1 MKKKLALL
9 LAGVMCVTCLFTGC
23 NNADPNGTGSETG
36 ATESGTDTETEKVD
50 ITELYNKGKYEGAD
64 MSEYLTLGDYAGII
78 TLKESDYVVTQEEIQ
93 EEIDG
98 YREAY
103 GTAEEVK
110 DRDIVQ
116 DGDIVN
122 IDYVGRCSC
131 GIKFEGGSAEGFD
144 LTIGSG
150 SFIDGFESGLIGAK
164 KGSTVKIKV
173 TFPKEYQDAD
183 IAGKEVEF
191 TVTINKISAL
201 VLAEYNDA
209 LVSKITNKAITTVAD
224 FNKYI
229 ETELKISKKG
239 AVLEKFQKEL
249 VKKTTFTEKTN
260 ALVEENYK
268 EALKYYE
275 DYAEMYKYTFDQFAT
290 ALGFE
295 SADDLRKVIKE
306 DAEAEVQNELVLY
319 AYGNAIGFTL
329 SNETAL
335 ALLDELVLLQGS
347 GTREDILK
355 SFGVEMIRSE
365 VYTEALADVIINNY
379 K

>member
-23 NNADPNGTGSETG
+23 NNADPNGTGSESG
-36 ATESGTDTETEKVD
+36 ATESGTDKETEKVD
-50 ITELYNKGKYEGAD
+50 ITELYSKGKYEGAD

-110 DRDIVQ
+110 DRDTVQ

-173 TFPKEYQDAD
+173 TFPEKYQDAD

-209 LVSKITNKAITTVAD
+209 LVSKITNKAMSTVAE
-224 FNKYI
+224 FNKYV
-229 ETELKISKKG
+229 ETELKINKKG
-239 AVLEKFQKEL
+239 AVLEKFLEEL
-249 VKKTTFTEKTN
+249 TKKATFTEKTN

-268 EALKYYE
+268 ESLKYYE
-275 DYAEMYKYTFDQFAT
+275 DYAAMYKYTFDQFAT

-295 SADDLRKVIKE
+295 SADKLREVIKK
-306 DAEAEVQNELVLY
+306 DATTEVQNELLMY
-319 AYGNAIGFTL
+319 AYGTAVGFTL

-335 ALLDELVLLQGS
+335 AILDEIVLLQGS
-347 GTREDILK
+347 GTREDVLTE
-355 SFGVEMIRSE
+355 FGAEMIRSE

>member
-23 NNADPNGTGSETG
+23 NNANPNGTGSESG
-36 ATESGTDTETEKVD
+36 ATESGTDKETEKVD

-173 TFPKEYQDAD
+173 TFPKDYQDAD

-191 TVTINKISAL
+191 TVTINTISAL
-201 VLAEYNDA
+201 VLAEYNDE
-209 LVSKITNKAITTVAD
+209 LVSKITNKAITTVAE

-229 ETELKISKKG
+229 ETELRLSKKG
-239 AVLEKFQKEL
+239 EVLQKFLEELEKKA
-249 VKKTTFTEKTN
+249 TFTEKTN
-260 ALVEENYK
+260 ALVEESYN
-268 EALKYYE
+268 EAIKYYE
-275 DYAEMYKYTFDQFAT
+275 EYAAMYGYTFDKFAT
-290 ALGFE
+290 AMGFS
-295 SADDLRKVIKE
+295 SADKLR
-306 DAEAEVQNELVLY
+306 DAIRDDATTEVHNEVLMY
-319 AYGNAIGFTL
+319 AYGNAVGFTL

-335 ALLDELVLLQGS
+335 ALLDELVLVQGADS
-347 GTREDILK
+347 REEVLTTY
-355 SFGVEMIRSE
+355 GAEMIRSE